1 MCRSCLENKIECIN
15 EYDERIN
22 KYVLTLDCEGCKY
35 YYSFLIGINID
46 FKVLCLT
53 LMKKNDES
61 NPNVISKLSTLEDLV
76 LKRINHKMRSVLDA
90 VEENSNGMKEGCYLN
105 KMNDLKDFN
114 DFLESI
120 KRADHN

>member
-1 MCRSCLENKIECIN
+1 MKESCGLKS
-15 EYDERIN
+15 
-22 KYVLTLDCEGCKY
+22 K
-35 YYSFLIGINID
+35 LIIFFVSSLPSSAHTI
-46 FKVLCLT
+46 
-53 LMKKNDES
+53 
-61 NPNVISKLSTLEDLV
+61 ISKLSTLEDLV